1 MGKKDKRPKAEF
13 SPVAT
18 KSVKFSTDPS
28 FKGGPISWRFS
39 HADKGGPF
47 AWTCFDDPAVLSE
60 VMERLV
66 NIEGLEEHKLREAG
80 SHPVETH
87 KLSKEARDRLVEL
100 QHDDLDTLF
109 SLRVTGERRVF
120 CIHHGNIMRV
130 LWYDPKHEVF
140 PSKLKHT

>member
-1 MGKKDKRPKAEF
+1 MAKPNKQPKTAHNVAVKKA
-13 SPVAT
+13 A
-18 KSVKFSTDPS
+18 KFASDPS

-47 AWTCFDDPAVLSE
+47 PWTCFDDAEITAGILSHLTNVEGLSE
-60 VMERLV
+60 SDLLK
-66 NIEGLEEHKLREAG
+66 GG
-80 SHPVETH
+80 SHPIELH
-87 KLSKEARDRLVEL
+87 KLSKEARDRLEEL

-109 SLRVTGERRVF
+109 SLRVKGQERVF

-130 LWYDPKHEVF
+130 LWYDPEHKVC